1 MSNITLS
8 IPDDIK
14 KKMKDSPKINWSF
27 IVKRAITLEIERQKM
42 KKIFLE
48 ELEKEK
54 EDMDWAVKIVRKG
67 RKDETSNR
75 H

>member
-1 MSNITLS
+1 MPNITLS

-14 KKMKDSPKINWSF
+14 NKMKDFPRINWSF
-27 IVKRAITLEIERQKM
+27 IVKRAIALEIERQKM

-54 EDMDWAVKIVRKG
+54 EDMDWAVKVVRKG
-67 RKDETSNR
+67 RKNETGSR
-75 H
+75 Y

>member
-1 MSNITLS
+1 MPNITLS

-14 KKMKDSPKINWSF
+14 KKMKDFPRINWSF
-27 IVKRAITLEIERQKM
+27 IVKRAIALEIERQKM

-54 EDMDWAVKIVRKG
+54 EDMEWAVKVVRKG
-67 RKDETSNR
+67 RKDETGSR